1 MRVAAL
7 LPAATDIVI
16 ALGAGDQLAAV
27 THACTLPPRLAGIP
41 RVTRS
46 RVVAAGA
53 SDIDTQVSDMSSAG
67 VPLFELDEALL
78 AAQRPDVI
86 LTQSVCDVC
95 AVREDDARAVA
106 SRMNPPPRVATLG
119 ANSVEGV
126 FSDILA
132 VGSALDIP
140 DESEELVAGL
150 KSRIG
155 LIHQRL
161 KAHQAP
167 RPRVLV
173 LEWTDPLFS
182 AGHWVPDMV
191 RRAGGRE
198 VIGQSGEASR
208 RISPAEIPGS
218 NPEVIVMAPC
228 GYDLAA
234 TVHEAK
240 ARAGSEAW
248 TWMRSM
254 PVWAIDANRLTS
266 SPGPGVVHGI
276 EVLAR
281 VLHPKIFGTPSS
293 HDAIQLSP

>member
-27 THACTLPPRLAGIP
+27 THACTLPSRLAAIP

-53 SDIDTQVSDMSSAG
+53 SDIDTQVGDLSSAG
-67 VPLFELDEALL
+67 APLFEALL

-119 ANSVEGV
+119 ANSVDGV
-126 FSDILA
+126 FSDILT

-155 LIHQRL
+155 RIHQQL
-161 KAHQAP
+161 KSHQAP

-173 LEWTDPLFS
+173 LEWTEPPFS

-191 RRAGGRE
+191 WRAGGRE
-198 VIGQSGEASR
+198 VIGESGDTSR
-208 RISPAEIPGS
+208 RISEAEVRGS
-218 NPEVIVMAPC
+218 NPDVVVIAPC
-228 GYDLAA
+228 GYDLEA
-234 TVHEAK
+234 TTREAK
-240 ARAGSEAW
+240 ARAGTEAW
-248 TWMRSM
+248 TWMRAM

-281 VLHPKIFGTPSS
+281 ILHPSLFGKPLPR
-293 HDAIQLSP
+293 DAIQMVT